1 MANDNKRSA
10 FNATRLTSSTFLI
23 KEFDD
28 IYSEHPYVYA
38 IIIPAKSESVLSSRH
53 GTIIL
58 IDTGCGGA
66 SNDPNARISSLREFI
81 ETVEVTDN
89 DNKPLNGDD
98 DRQGRMGYIVVLTHC
113 HYDHILGVEHF
124 SDSLILASSHYP
136 EFFHNIPEH
145 SLCNFLNIHTP
156 KYKPTLVP
164 HGHTISNRITILHT
178 PGHTPDSL
186 TVYDPT
192 SEQPMLYVGDSLYEY
207 EPIIFPS
214 EGSIVDWFR
223 SVEALIEFVRNQE
236 SLLAIDLEDK
246 EDSDVLGT
254 GAVTHRV
261 YNQRGAPRQ
270 QGRILLNAGHVTCL
284 EPALTVLQTAK
295 VFIEDVVGGREPVRR
310 RWVKRGEQTVEYRQ
324 SRQDRDTGIRNTTG
338 ETNSRFSLIC
348 PERLHSRRT

>member
-38 IIIPAKSESVLSSRH
+38 IIIPAKSKSVLSSRH

-124 SDSLILASSHYP
+124 SDSPILASSHYP
-136 EFFHNIPEH
+136 EFFHDIPEH
-145 SLCNFLNIHTP
+145 SLCNFLDIHTP

-192 SEQPMLYVGDSLYEY
+192 SELPMLYVGDSLYEY
-207 EPIIFPS
+207 EPIIFPN

-223 SVEALIEFVRNQE
+223 SMEALIEFVRNQE
-236 SLLAIDLEDK
+236 SL
-246 EDSDVLGT
+246 
-254 GAVTHRV
+254 
-261 YNQRGAPRQ
+261 
-270 QGRILLNAGHVTCL
+270 ILLNAGHVTCL
-284 EPALTVLQTAK
+284 EPALTVLQAAK

-324 SRQDRDTGIRNTTG
+324 NTTG

-348 PERLHSRRT
+348 PERLLLDSRRTLATSAFMH

>member
-28 IYSEHPYVYA
+28 IYSEHPYIYA
-38 IIIPAKSESVLSSRH
+38 IIIPAKSKSVLSSRH

-58 IDTGCGGA
+58 IDTGCGGT
-66 SNDPNARISSLREFI
+66 SNDPNTRISSLREFI
-81 ETVEVTDN
+81 ETVDVTDN

-113 HYDHILGVEHF
+113 HYDHILGVGHF
-124 SDSLILASSHYP
+124 YDSPILASSHYP
-136 EFFHNIPEH
+136 EFFYNIPEH
-145 SLCNFLNIHTP
+145 SLCNFLDIHTP

-192 SEQPMLYVGDSLYEY
+192 SELPMLYVGDSLYEY
-207 EPIIFPS
+207 EPIIFPN

-223 SVEALIEFVRNQE
+223 SMEALIEFVRNQE
-236 SLLAIDLEDK
+236 SL
-246 EDSDVLGT
+246 
-254 GAVTHRV
+254 
-261 YNQRGAPRQ
+261 
-270 QGRILLNAGHVTCL
+270 ILLNAGHVTCL
-284 EPALTVLQTAK
+284 EPALTVLQAAK
-295 VFIEDVVGGREPVRR
+295 VFIENVVGGREPVRR

-324 SRQDRDTGIRNTTG
+324 

-348 PERLHSRRT
+348 PEHLLLDSRRTLATSAFMH